1 MLIAKR
7 LASAKKDFLAATV
20 RIPRS
25 SEQLDEVRALMNSFI
40 ALHKDWYPEDALL
53 IDAYF
58 DARAFEEE
66 LESLPGK
73 YVPPRGQLLLATFD
87 GVATGYVA
95 LREIDSASCEMKRMF
110 VYPRF
115 PGKGVGRA
123 LGESIVQQGKSL
135 SYRTMR
141 LNTSIRQDEAKALY
155 ERLDFKKIPPYSELP
170 EALREWLVFMELQ
183 L

>member
-1 MLIAKR
+1 MLR
-7 LASAKKDFLAATV
+7 AAADRTEG
-20 RIPRS
+20 RIRPAGT
-25 SEQLDEVRALMNSFI
+25 RAL
-40 ALHKDWYPEDALL
+40 LRTRGHLEDAHL

-66 LESLPGK
+66 LESLPGE
-73 YVPPRGQLLLATFD
+73 YVPPRGQLPLATFD
-87 GVATGYVA
+87 GVAAGCVA

-115 PGKGVGRA
+115 PGKGVGCA

-141 LNTSIRQDEAKALY
+141 LNTSIRQDEVEALY